1 MAVVVQTKMWK
12 PNSLRAARNCCERR
26 TRRRS
31 EGARMAETTV
41 IRNADWL
48 IAWNEPT
55 QSHVYRRG
63 CDIPF
68 ADGRITFVGK
78 GSAGP
83 AAREDDGRDR
93 FVLTGR
99 VNTHTHPTT
108 ETLPKGLPPHTT
120 HPGSTHTPRT

>member
-63 CDIPF
+63 CDIAF

-78 GSAGP
+78 GHAGP
-83 AAREDDGRDR
+83 AASEIAGRAR
-93 FVLTGR
+93 LGRPGRTGTAA
-99 VNTHTHPTT
+99 VW
-108 ETLPKGLPPHTT
+108 
-120 HPGSTHTPRT
+120 